1 MADINVKRA
10 LAILT
15 GLNRPIYTMW
25 PNLTGVPAPAIQMV
39 PGAGAWGV
47 LIDIIAAAAI
57 ATEFWV
63 VSAHFSLGVGA
74 FATHEVQIQDT
85 TLGNI
90 IYECRVDMTAANVN
104 TAPFPLPIPAWCDP
118 GDQIQARTGA
128 ANAADKLSLSLLVA
142 TGL

>member
-1 MADINVKRA
+1 MADKNVQRA
-10 LAILT
+10 LAVLT
-15 GLNRPIYTMW
+15 GRNIPTYTMW
-25 PNLTGVPAPAIQMV
+25 PNLTGAPVAGIQMV

-74 FATHEVQIQDT
+74 FADHEVQIQNT
-85 TLGNI
+85 TLGVI
-90 IYECRVDMTAANVN
+90 IYECRVDVTAANTNV
-104 TAPFPLPIPAWCDP
+104 APFPLPIPAYCDI

-128 ANAADKLSLSLLVA
+128 TNAADKLSLSLLVA